1 MNTTR
6 AHIFIFVFASIITLL
21 AIVVRR
27 EQLKPF
33 TFTINSTSIRVEVA
47 DSSEEI
53 TQGLSGRNVISA
65 NPNIHGMLF
74 ILPERKIPTFWMKDM
89 QFPLDFVWIDK
100 HLVVDVLENIQPPEQ
115 GRPLDLYSPRY
126 PVTHVLEV
134 PAGFIKERNI
144 QVGDVVKW

>member
-47 DSSEEI
+47 DSSVDFISNTRISLTLASALNGGLI
-53 TQGLSGRNVISA
+53 TKS
-65 NPNIHGMLF
+65 
-74 ILPERKIPTFWMKDM
+74 
-89 QFPLDFVWIDK
+89 
-100 HLVVDVLENIQPPEQ
+100 LV
-115 GRPLDLYSPRY
+115 
-126 PVTHVLEV
+126 HFFK
-134 PAGFIKERNI
+134 AIKY
-144 QVGDVVKW
+144 